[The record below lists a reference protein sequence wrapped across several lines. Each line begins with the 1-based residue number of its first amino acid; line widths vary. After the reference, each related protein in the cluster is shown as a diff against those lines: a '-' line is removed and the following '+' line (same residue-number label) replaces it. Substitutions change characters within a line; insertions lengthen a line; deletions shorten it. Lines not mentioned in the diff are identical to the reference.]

1 MSFLSATS
9 HPYSED
15 FDEAL
20 DLINQLARRTAGGG
34 LIFRGEA
41 KSDNQNIS
49 TSLRRHIER
58 QYPGVRL
65 DGLDITHVQEE
76 MLGTARGFTAD
87 TDQHEILAM
96 LRHNGG
102 VVNVVD
108 FTTDYNV
115 ALFFACDGSDTDN
128 WHDGRIIVLDKT
140 SFETFLP
147 KAPANR
153 VLAQKSIFVV
163 PKGGSGGIPRSEVH
177 TIVTVPAHLKPAI
190 LRHLEDA
197 HDIRLETIY
206 NDLLGFISLQDRFT
220 SPIAEFTAGSRAE
233 SRGDFELAAERFSTL
248 VGHPLWDILARLER
262 GRVYVQAGEFSEAV
276 SDLSAVI
283 ESGVEL
289 PDERLAFTYC
299 ERGEAFLQ
307 LNDLQR
313 SSEDFQLAKSLIAD
327 DFAPTVDVQL
337 GFLHL
342 AQSNWDGAKELFQSV
357 LDRGYLE
364 GFGFSDFFG
373 SVSEFNRKYCVAIPD
388 DLAAMLTP
396 PPCDS
401 ELV

>member
-9 HPYSED
+9 RLYTED
-15 FDEAL
+15 IDEAL
-20 DLINQLARRTAGGG
+20 DLVNQLARIAAGGAF
-34 LIFRGEA
+34 IFRGEA
-41 KSDNQNIS
+41 RSDNRNIS
-49 TSLRRHIER
+49 TSLLRYIER
-58 QYPGVRL
+58 QYPDVRL
-65 DGLDITHVQEE
+65 DWLDITHVQKE
-76 MLGTARGFTAD
+76 MLGTARGFTAE
-87 TDQHEILAM
+87 TDQHEILAT

-115 ALFFACDGSDTDN
+115 ALFFACDGSDMDN
-128 WHDGRIIVLDKT
+128 RHDGRIIVLDKN

-163 PKGGSGGIPRSEVH
+163 PRGGRGVIPRSEVH
-177 TIVTVPAHLKPAI
+177 TIVTVPAHLKPTI
-190 LRHLEDA
+190 LRHLEDG

-220 SPIAEFTAGSRAE
+220 SPIAEFTAGSQAE
-233 SRGDFELAAERFSTL
+233 SRGDLELAAERLSTL

-262 GRVYVQAGEFSEAV
+262 GRVYVQAGKFSEAV
-276 SDLSAVI
+276 CDLTVVI

-289 PDERLAFTYC
+289 PSERLAFTHC

-307 LNDLQR
+307 LNDLRR
-313 SSEDFQLAKSLIAD
+313 SSEDFRHAKSLIAEE
-327 DFAPTVDVQL
+327 FASTVDVQL

-342 AQSNWDGAKELFQSV
+342 AQSNWDGAKEIFQSV

-364 GFGFSDFFG
+364 GFGFADFFG
-373 SVSEFNRKYCVAIPD
+373 SVSEFNLKYGVVIPD
-388 DLAAMLTP
+388 DLAAMLKP